1 MLEGLFGKAY
11 RVRAVGSLAI
21 TISYVAAGRFDGMLC
36 PRPCR
41 SVDVAAAQL
50 IARAAGASLA
60 FDGVPLDD
68 AHLDLAA
75 RYTIAAGLDE
85 EMLGTLLGVLR
96 GAAVETDDHAP
107 GLIDWKLAERTAAPL
122 AVAAGRPPTATRR
135 RSSSRPASGRSTM
148 RRAMRGCR
156 SPGAVRRRS

>member
-1 MLEGLFGKAY
+1 M
-11 RVRAVGSLAI
+11 RAVGSLAI

-50 IARAAGASLA
+50 IAREAGASLA
-60 FDGVPLDD
+60 FDGVALGK
-68 AHLDLAA
+68 AHLGLAA

-96 GAAVETDDHAP
+96 GATVET
-107 GLIDWKLAERTAAPL
+107 
-122 AVAAGRPPTATRR
+122 
-135 RSSSRPASGRSTM
+135 
-148 RRAMRGCR
+148 
-156 SPGAVRRRS
+156 